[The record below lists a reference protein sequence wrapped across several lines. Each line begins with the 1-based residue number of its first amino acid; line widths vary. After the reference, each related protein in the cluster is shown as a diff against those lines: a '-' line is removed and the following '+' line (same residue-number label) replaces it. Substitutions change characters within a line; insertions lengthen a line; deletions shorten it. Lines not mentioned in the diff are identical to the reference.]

1 MAADTKPLNSA
12 VTAPGK
18 GRGELKT
25 TSVWRATGP
34 RLMRPNNRQRS
45 RGGRSGGG
53 GSSGGGGNNHH
64 SKPQHHN
71 PNRPPNRNQIFDSS
85 GPDVRV
91 RGNAHQVFDKYQSL
105 AREAASSGDR
115 ILAESYWQ
123 YADHYYRMIQAQGGF
138 VQRNNL
144 GWGEN
149 GEEGQQPGQ
158 PGQQGQPGGQ
168 APQNGSDHAPSNE
181 RGGRGEQPDQGQ
193 IDDAPADQSQ
203 SEPRQAEPRQSEP
216 RQADH
221 RQSDNRQSDT
231 RQSDNRQS
239 DNRQSESRQSD
250 TRPSETRQSESR
262 QSDRRQADRRQA
274 DPVEEEPGLTGV
286 AFLQKGRAAAGN
298 NDPAAD
304 EQPEVPEFV
313 PASGGRRG

>member
-1 MAADTKPLNSA
+1 
-12 VTAPGK
+12 
-18 GRGELKT
+18 
-25 TSVWRATGP
+25 
-34 RLMRPNNRQRS
+34 MRPNNRQRS
-45 RGGRSGGG
+45 RGGRNGGG
-53 GSSGGGGNNHH
+53 GGGGGGNNHH
-64 SKPQHHN
+64 HKPQN
-71 PNRPPNRNQIFDSS
+71 YNSNRPANRNQIFDSS

-149 GEEGQQPGQ
+149 GEEGQPDQTGQ
-158 PGQQGQPGGQ
+158 QQGQPGGQ
-168 APQNGSDHAPSNE
+168 PQQTGSDHAPSNE
-181 RGGRGEQPDQGQ
+181 RGGRGEQPDQNQAAEGQ
-193 IDDAPADQSQ
+193 GDG
-203 SEPRQAEPRQSEP
+203 

-221 RQSDNRQSDT
+221 RQADNRQSENRQSDTQADNRQADRPADNRQSD
-231 RQSDNRQS
+231 RQTDRQA
-239 DNRQSESRQSD
+239 DRQPERRQPE
-250 TRPSETRQSESR
+250 RRQP
-262 QSDRRQADRRQA
+262 DRRQAEQ
-274 DPVEEEPGLTGV
+274 VEEEPGLNGV
-286 AFLQKGRAAAGN
+286 AFLQKGRSAPIN
-298 NDPAAD
+298 NDPAVD